1 MSEQPAPY
9 RPHPVLKPIERGFES
24 LLFNSRWLM
33 APFYFG
39 LVVSLAV
46 LLLKFCM
53 ILWEF
58 ILHAPG
64 SKESDIILG
73 VLSLIDVSLT
83 GNLILIV
90 VFSGY
95 ENFVSKI
102 DPGGHPDWPEWMTRI
117 QFGGPETEAARV
129 DRRDLG
135 DPSAEGVHEHRY
147 RVRAEPARL
156 AGRRASAV
164 RGVGFHARD
173 LRPLEQPG
181 SRRRVTS
188 VRRERTE
195 MLLVRYPLISPAL
208 LNCLVSLSSTN
219 SEPSATPK

>member
-9 RPHPVLKPIERGFES
+9 RPNPVLKPVERGLES
-24 LLFNSRWLM
+24 MLFNSRWLM
-33 APFYFG
+33 APFYLG

-58 ILHAPG
+58 IIHAPG

-102 DPGGHPDWPEWMTRI
+102 DPGGHPDWPDWMTKVN
-117 QFGGPETEAARV
+117 FGGLKQKLLASIVAISAIQVLKAFMNIDTVFE
-129 DRRDLG
+129 
-135 DPSAEGVHEHRY
+135 PSKLAWLVGVHLVFVFSAFMLALSDRWG
-147 RVRAEPARL
+147 AEK
-156 AGRRASAV
+156 AS
-164 RGVGFHARD
+164 G
-173 LRPLEQPG
+173 E
-181 SRRRVTS
+181 
-188 VRRERTE
+188 
-195 MLLVRYPLISPAL
+195 
-208 LNCLVSLSSTN
+208 
-219 SEPSATPK
+219 

>member
-1 MSEQPAPY
+1 MSGAGESQMTGQPAPY
-9 RPHPVLKPIERGFES
+9 QPNPKLKRAERGFES
-24 LLFNSRWLM
+24 VIFNSRWLM

-53 ILWEF
+53 VLWEF

-73 VLSLIDVSLT
+73 VLGLIDISLT

-102 DPGGHPDWPEWMTRI
+102 DPGGHPDWPEWMTKVN
-117 QFGGPETEAARV
+117 FGGLKQKLLASIVAI
-129 DRRDLG
+129 
-135 DPSAEGVHEHRY
+135 SAIQVLKAFMNIDTNFDSTKLAWLVGVH
-147 RVRAEPARL
+147 L
-156 AGRRASAV
+156 AFVLSAFV
-164 RGVGFHARD
+164 LAISDRW
-173 LRPLEQPG
+173 G
-181 SRRRVTS
+181 SDHGG
-188 VRRERTE
+188 E
-195 MLLVRYPLISPAL
+195 
-208 LNCLVSLSSTN
+208 
-219 SEPSATPK
+219 